1 MKRFASVLILVL
13 VIAAFAVAPVFALDS
28 NPPAQ
33 GGIDLN
39 YVGQLLQALILAVVP
54 VLLGS
59 ATKWAMEKAK
69 LEKARL
75 TNEQQWALDVF
86 IKTVVYA
93 AEQMQL
99 SGIIN
104 GKLEYAEGQVQAW
117 LNRNKI
123 YLDVSEIRARI
134 EAAVFSEF
142 NNGFELDP
150 EIE

>member
-1 MKRFASVLILVL
+1 MKRFLQILLIVLVL
-13 VIAAFAVAPVFALDS
+13 AVPVVTVAAQEP

-59 ATKWAMEKAK
+59 ATKWAIEKAK

-123 YLDVSEIRARI
+123 YLDASEIRARI
-134 EAAVFSEF
+134 EATVFSEF
-142 NNGFELDP
+142 NNGIELDT